1 MTLSRRRL
9 CRSFFARPAP
19 SVARDL
25 LGRVFVRT
33 GTDGIRI
40 AGRIVETEAYTQDD
54 AASHSHHGPTARNEV
69 MFGAPGLLYVYFTYG
84 VHFCLNVVTGRV
96 GEGSAVLL
104 RALEPL
110 EGLDAMAR
118 NRGKE
123 DVRLLCS
130 GPARLC
136 QAFGVTA
143 SENGLDLVIDGS
155 FRIEAGSKV
164 GDAQT
169 LVTER
174 IGIRR
179 AAELQRRYVV
189 RSGGWASR
197 PRVAR

>member
-1 MTLSRRRL
+1 MKPSRERL
-9 CRSFFARPAP
+9 NRSFFARPAP
-19 SVARDL
+19 VVARDL
-25 LGRVFVRT
+25 LGRVLVRT
-33 GTDGIRI
+33 ATDGTRI

-54 AASHSHHGPTARNEV
+54 AASHSHHGRTARNEV

-84 VHFCLNVVTGRV
+84 MHFCLNVVTGKV
-96 GEGSAVLL
+96 GEGSAVLV

-110 EGLDAMAR
+110 EGLDTMAR
-118 NRGKE
+118 NRGKD

-143 SENGLDLVIDGS
+143 SENGLDLVRDGS
-155 FRIEAGSKV
+155 FRIEAGSRI
-164 GDAQT
+164 GDAET

-174 IGIRR
+174 IGIRQ

-189 RSGGWASR
+189 RSSGWASR
-197 PRVAR
+197 TRGAR